1 MRANPQDDGERAL
14 AMSESLIDEDI
25 RNARTLPSRYYTEQD
40 EFDRLKAVF
49 TGWQFAA
56 HVSESEAHNL
66 LPLDHLEAINGES
79 VLLVSG
85 AETACLSNVCTHRGM
100 RLALDPCNKKA
111 LQCRYHGRTFN
122 LDGTLRH
129 MPEFEQAIGF
139 PSESDNL
146 HRFPLKQWM
155 GMHFTAV
162 EGEPDAPWEMLE
174 ERAVCR
180 SSYIHP

>member
-85 AETACLSNVCTHRGM
+85 AETACLSNVCTH
-100 RLALDPCNKKA
+100 PVS
-111 LQCRYHGRTFN
+111 YTH
-122 LDGTLRH
+122 LRAH
-129 MPEFEQAIGF
+129 ETG
-139 PSESDNL
+139 
-146 HRFPLKQWM
+146 
-155 GMHFTAV
+155 
-162 EGEPDAPWEMLE
+162 
-174 ERAVCR
+174 
-180 SSYIHP
+180 